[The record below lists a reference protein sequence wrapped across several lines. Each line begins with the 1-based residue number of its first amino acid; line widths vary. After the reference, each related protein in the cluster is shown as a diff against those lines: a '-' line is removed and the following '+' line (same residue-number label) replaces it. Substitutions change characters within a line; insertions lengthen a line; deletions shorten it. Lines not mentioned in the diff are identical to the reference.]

1 MERAVANLVRNAV
14 SVSPR
19 GSAVRVAI
27 DTVVHDDGRRYAR
40 VDVVDDGP
48 GVGED
53 VAKRS
58 FQRFVMRRIAAQAQ
72 KGIPRSSTKEARARA
87 RSSGSARNVDLYCLT
102 SVRNAFTVAA

>member
-19 GSAVRVAI
+19 GSTVRVAI

-40 VDVVDDGP
+40 VDLVDDGP

-58 FQRFVMRRIAAQAQ
+58 FQPFSAGHAADRPA
-72 KGIPRSSTKEARARA
+72 GMVAGRSKRAREA
-87 RSSGSARNVDLYCLT
+87 SDWPWR
-102 SVRNAFTVAA
+102 AAS